1 MHLNVIYIFD
11 NMDSDKELIY
21 LLQKGDESAFAEL
34 INKYNGKLYS
44 YAVSLSGDYSL
55 AKDIVQNVFIKTFE
69 YRKKLDPKF
78 SIQGFL
84 YRSVYNQFINQYHK
98 NKSLLK
104 VHDEYVRFL
113 DQIITDTSE
122 SDFEKMIG
130 IVNNC
135 IKKLP
140 KKCKKVFIMSKKGGL
155 TNIEISEYLNISI
168 KTVEAHINYAFK
180 SIKSNIPENI

>member
-1 MHLNVIYIFD
+1 MN
-11 NMDSDKELIY
+11 SDEELIY
-21 LLQKGDESAFAEL
+21 LLQKGNELAFTEL
-34 INKYNGKLYS
+34 INKYNRRLFS

-55 AKDIVQNVFIKTFE
+55 AKDIVQDVFIKTFE
-69 YRKKLDPKF
+69 YRKRLDPQF

-122 SDFEKMIG
+122 SNFEKMAKLLNESIS
-130 IVNNC
+130 N
-135 IKKLP
+135 LP
-140 KKCKKVFIMSKKGGL
+140 KKCKEVFILSKKDGL
-155 TNIEISEYLNISI
+155 TNIEIAEYLNISI
-168 KTVEAHINYAFK
+168 KTVESHITQAFK
-180 SIKSNIPENI
+180 LLKKVFL

>member
-1 MHLNVIYIFD
+1 MN
-11 NMDSDKELIY
+11 SDKDLIK
-21 LLQKGDESAFAEL
+21 LLQKGDEAAFTEL
-34 INKYNGKLYS
+34 INKYNRKLFS

-69 YRKKLDPKF
+69 YRKRLDPKF

-113 DQIITDTSE
+113 DQIISDTSE
-122 SDFEKMIG
+122 SNFEKMIG
-130 IVNNC
+130 IVNDSIN
-135 IKKLP
+135 KLP
-140 KKCKKVFIMSKKGGL
+140 KKCKHVFILSKKRGF
-155 TNIEISEYLNISI
+155 TNIEISEHLNISI
-168 KTVEAHINYAFK
+168 KTVEAHINFAFK
-180 SIKSNIPENI
+180 NIRSNIPKNI

>member
-1 MHLNVIYIFD
+1 MDLD
-11 NMDSDKELIY
+11 NEFIK
-21 LLQKGDESAFAEL
+21 LLQKGDELAFTEL
-34 INKYNGKLYS
+34 VNKYNRKLFS

-104 VHDEYVRFL
+104 VHDEYIKFL
-113 DQIITDTSE
+113 DQAISNRSE
-122 SDFEKMIG
+122 SDFKKNIEI
-130 IVNNC
+130 INNC

-140 KKCKKVFIMSKKGGL
+140 KKCREVFILSKKRGL
-155 TNIEISEYLNISI
+155 TNMEISENLNISI
-168 KTVEAHINYAFK
+168 KTVESHISYAFK
-180 SIKSNIPENI
+180 NIRINIPDSI